1 VLFTLIVQGISIAPL
16 IQSLGLSKKPE
27 QMVQQ
32 QRRQGL
38 LHATQAG
45 KVELDKLHSE
55 GILPGDVWRAMAEVY
70 ENEMDQ
76 RNQAL
81 RDLMR
86 TYPEL
91 EQEIVLQAREDVL
104 RAERSAVADLNR
116 RGLISEQVYHDL
128 IRETD
133 SRTAALELIRSTWGM
148 GNMESKET
156 GQ

>member
-1 VLFTLIVQGISIAPL
+1 
-16 IQSLGLSKKPE
+16 
-27 QMVQQ
+27 
-32 QRRQGL
+32 
-38 LHATQAG
+38 
-45 KVELDKLHSE
+45 
-55 GILPGDVWRAMAEVY
+55 MAEVY
-70 ENEMDQ
+70 DNEIGR

-86 TYPEL
+86 LYPEL

-104 RAERSAVADLNR
+104 QAERSAVADLNR

-133 SRTAALELIRSTWGM
+133 SRAAALELIRSTWGM
-148 GNMESKET
+148 GNMETKDT

>member
-1 VLFTLIVQGISIAPL
+1 
-16 IQSLGLSKKPE
+16 
-27 QMVQQ
+27 
-32 QRRQGL
+32 
-38 LHATQAG
+38 
-45 KVELDKLHSE
+45 
-55 GILPGDVWRAMAEVY
+55 
-70 ENEMDQ
+70 
-76 RNQAL
+76 
-81 RDLMR
+81 MR